1 MGVELDFVL
10 VHVSQLTWFWCR
22 GIKTLLFYSGD
33 RNRLDF
39 SVRIGIEL
47 IFAWDLKILGF
58 SVWIEINLVFVWR
71 HRIDLLSEVASKL
84 T

>member
-10 VHVSQLTWFWCR
+10 VHVSLLTWFWCS
-22 GIKTLLFYSGD
+22 GIKTLLLYSGD
-33 RNRLDF
+33 RNRLNF
-39 SVRIGIEL
+39 TARIEIEF
-47 IFAWDLKILGF
+47 IFESDLKILGF